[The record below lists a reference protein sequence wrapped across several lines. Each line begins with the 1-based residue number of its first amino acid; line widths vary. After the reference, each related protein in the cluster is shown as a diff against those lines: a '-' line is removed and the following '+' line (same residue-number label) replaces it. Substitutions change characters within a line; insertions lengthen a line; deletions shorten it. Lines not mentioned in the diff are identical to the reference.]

1 MYLPSR
7 PTSLLH
13 QKMFPDPD
21 EEPSRYYMIP
31 DLLTPI
37 FPNTW
42 PNLRS
47 SPPIPAP
54 ARPVLLPPRRRT
66 AHTVGM
72 PDAADQGSM
81 QTNRATTSHR
91 SMSRSSTGGAIQAEA
106 RDSLPSLQR
115 SPTPPGLPSKRGSHL
130 FAQRRASLP
139 ITPCP
144 PPTPA
149 QTRRAAP
156 RQPTHAC
163 QPRPD
168 PSHAR
173 SVPHK
178 PPRSMEPVPEDT
190 DADAGEYSETRS
202 LQLPSPPASPDEDM
216 RWRAG
221 PGSSSSP
228 SSRRPSLSGRQ
239 STPNALPSNFRPR
252 SSTGP
257 SALPLTAAFQTSVL
271 RSGTG
276 GGASSMQRY
285 PSITRSP
292 PPPSSHRDRERA
304 RSRPSSVSVSMSM
317 RPSPSPSR
325 ADADDNIMGRPTEAF
340 RRLSTT
346 DIRHR
351 HPHSSREEDPSARG
365 FLRTSDAVRVPHVQQ
380 LGPGPSSHRHAT
392 VYNAPPPPPPGA
404 HAARGPSGYSSPP
417 PPLTSSHL
425 SPPALS
431 PLPSPPSQAPR
442 LTVHTN
448 ASASTSMTSP
458 HHRALGMGGAH
469 PSGVTWKSLASG
481 SRASLAS
488 QQSRSRSNSVRSVR
502 TLPGQL
508 PPIDPLTPITL
519 SPRRSFEDEDEDED
533 EEGQGRRT

>member
-1 MYLPSR
+1 
-7 PTSLLH
+7 
-13 QKMFPDPD
+13 
-21 EEPSRYYMIP
+21 
-31 DLLTPI
+31 
-37 FPNTW
+37 
-42 PNLRS
+42 
-47 SPPIPAP
+47 
-54 ARPVLLPPRRRT
+54 
-66 AHTVGM
+66 
-72 PDAADQGSM
+72 M

-91 SMSRSSTGGAIQAEA
+91 SMSRSSTGGAIQVEA

-139 ITPCP
+139 ITPLP
-144 PPTPA
+144 TSDSSPNPSRRGTGNTAMPIPVFAPLPSSSSSPSSTSETHYNPLSPVSPLTPA
-149 QTRRAAP
+149 NLART
-156 RQPTHAC
+156 
-163 QPRPD
+163 

-190 DADAGEYSETRS
+190 DADTGEYSETRS

-216 RWRAG
+216 RWRAAA
-221 PGSSSSP
+221 GSSSSP

-271 RSGTG
+271 RSGSG

-292 PPPSSHRDRERA
+292 PPPSSHRDREHE

-317 RPSPSPSR
+317 RASSSPSR
-325 ADADDNIMGRPTEAF
+325 VDADDNIMARPTEAF

-351 HPHSSREEDPSARG
+351 HPHSSREEDSARG
-365 FLRTSDAVRVPHVQQ
+365 FLRTSDAVRVPHLQQ
-380 LGPGPSSHRHAT
+380 LGPGPASHRHAT

-404 HAARGPSGYSSPP
+404 HAVRGPSGYSS
-417 PPLTSSHL
+417 PLTSSHL

-448 ASASTSMTSP
+448 ASASTSMASP

-508 PPIDPLTPITL
+508 PPIDPVTPITL
-519 SPRRSFEDEDEDED
+519 SLRGSPEDEEQD